1 MSFFPLRIAI
11 LLLSLHVNS
20 DGGAIFQRSLNLKP
34 SYFQQ
39 FQELKFRDGITLIP
53 VLLHPKSRGQIR
65 LRSKNP
71 FDKPAIIPNYFQKSE
86 DMQTLIEAIKVSLSL
101 VYETKTFD
109 KFGAKFFNKINPA
122 CASYE
127 AFSPKY
133 WECISRYV

>member
-20 DGGAIFQRSLNLKP
+20 DGGAIFRRSLNMKP
-34 SYFQQ
+34 SYFEQ

-71 FDKPAIIPNYFQKSE
+71 FDKPAIIPNYFQKS
-86 DMQTLIEAIKVSLSL
+86 
-101 VYETKTFD
+101 Y
-109 KFGAKFFNKINPA
+109 
-122 CASYE
+122 CALATWCPE
-127 AFSPKY
+127 ILNVKY
-133 WECISRYV
+133 PLCRARG